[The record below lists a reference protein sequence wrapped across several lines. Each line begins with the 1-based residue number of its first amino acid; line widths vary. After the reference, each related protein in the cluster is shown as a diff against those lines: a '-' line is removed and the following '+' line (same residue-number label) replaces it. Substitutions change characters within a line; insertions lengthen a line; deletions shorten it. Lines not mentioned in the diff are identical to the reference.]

1 MTNYD
6 PEKPMD
12 FSHDTDEVRENNR
25 AYALADIRSSAHW
38 FFWIAGLSIINTLI
52 TAFSSSDISFLAGL
66 GITQLI
72 NGLITGLYGE
82 NNMLVAVINL
92 LIAGIF
98 IFIGIKARQA
108 IKSAFIIGLILYGL
122 DALIF
127 LGFGIWLP
135 FLFHCFVSYMIFKG
149 MRQVDSYQA
158 M

>member
-1 MTNYD
+1 MTNND
-6 PEKPMD
+6 HEKPMD

-52 TAFSSSDISFLAGL
+52 TAFSSSEISFLAGL

-98 IFIGIKARQA
+98 FSLASRRGKPSKAH
-108 IKSAFIIGLILYGL
+108 SSSGLSFTASMHSFFWDSESGCPSSFT
-122 DALIF
+122 ALC
-127 LGFGIWLP
+127 
-135 FLFHCFVSYMIFKG
+135 HT
-149 MRQVDSYQA
+149 
-158 M
+158 